1 MDDSKLS
8 LYIDG
13 RLPEEAARELEGRL
27 REEAPLRRRVEELRA
42 LQTLAVSLPLAE
54 GTFKANDIREMAAD
68 RRASVARWRTLA
80 ASIAAVLVL
89 AVSHGAVYL
98 LGANRGANGTE
109 TPSASDFI
117 EQAEDFLEGLAGVD
131 PAAPHDRLHA
141 ELISYRKQ
149 ANQNRLASTLEE
161 ISRNDWP
168 VADRRRAGQL
178 AAALGEVDLLFRRTD
193 DPGILAMFLA
203 RRAREA
209 LDGGD
214 LVLGV
219 PENADGMMV
228 VTYDGDGRIRI
239 DRIDTT
245 QGPPRRVL
253 EDLSIEEF
261 RRLEIELSTP
271 LDGD

>member
-13 RLPEEAARELEGRL
+13 RLPEEAAREIEARL
-27 REEAPLRRRVEELRA
+27 HKEAPLRRRVEEMRA
-42 LQTLAVSLPLAE
+42 LQRLAVSLPLAK
-54 GTFKANDIREMAAD
+54 GTFEADDIREMAAD

-98 LGANRGANGTE
+98 LGANRGANGNE
-109 TPSASDFI
+109 TPSASEAI
-117 EQAEDFLEGLAGVD
+117 ESAEELLEDLARVN
-131 PAAPHDRLHA
+131 PAAPHDRLRA
-141 ELISYRKQ
+141 ELVSIRKM

-161 ISRNDWP
+161 ISRNDGP
-168 VADRRRAGQL
+168 IADRRRAGQL
-178 AAALGEVDLLFRRTD
+178 AAAFDEVELFFRRTD

-203 RRAREA
+203 RCAREA
-209 LDGGD
+209 LDGRD
-214 LVLGV
+214 LVLV
-219 PENADGMMV
+219 PANADGVMV
-228 VTYDGDGRIRI
+228 VTAYAHDRIHV
-239 DRIDTT
+239 DHIDTT
-245 QGPPRRVL
+245 QEPPRRVL

-261 RRLEIELSTP
+261 RRLYEIELTIP